1 MIIVSWY
8 CETCDGAGYIEYPD
22 YDYEENILDVGIRVE
37 CPDCGGGGINLIKR
51 LASFI
56 TTFDIDRTVCGKVQC
71 RLGGYDEY
79 IDETEQHWEDCVD
92 CIVKY
97 FNKPCKWQ
105 QDEVCVGDKSEW
117 CADFVDDIKCG
128 RCKYYEVN

>member
-37 CPDCGGGGINLIKR
+37 CPYCGGGGINLIKR

-79 IDETEQHWEDCVD
+79 IKNLSEKDFQMLLYNICRIKYPELTDLWFKIDNEDIMIDVTYRHK
-92 CIVKY
+92 KY
-97 FNKPCKWQ
+97 
-105 QDEVCVGDKSEW
+105 
-117 CADFVDDIKCG
+117 I
-128 RCKYYEVN
+128 